1 MEQTRLESLAESAID
16 IAFGFITS
24 VLVWMYIVGPIVG
37 VDTHASQAL
46 WVTAIFTV
54 TSLLRRYLTRRFFA
68 RRLHKEV
75 HIFVTKWL
83 QNGGKSV

>member
-1 MEQTRLESLAESAID
+1 MEQTRLESLAESVFD
-16 IAFGFITS
+16 IAFGFVTS

-37 VDTHASQAL
+37 VDTHAGQAI

-54 TSLLRRYLTRRFFA
+54 SSLLRRYFTRRFFA
-68 RRLHKEV
+68 RRLHKEI

-83 QNGGKSV
+83 QNYGKHV